1 MELAADRAARRTWN
15 RVDANNIQASW
26 KSISRDFLTLFS
38 TIQTK
43 SAETAIDASG
53 MMLAEQGV
61 YVTPHALANPN
72 AFAGWAPSG
81 LDIASYFQSPV
92 FAALHA
98 IRTGSSPLEALEYG
112 RNLLVMLTSLAVMD
126 TARQAESLDITS
138 RPKVGYVRVESATC
152 CDRCMILA
160 GKWFRFNEGF
170 LRHPHC
176 HGRHVPCSQGMAKQQ
191 GWISDPMEGF
201 KSLSREEQDKRFGA
215 NYAQAIRDGADI
227 YQVVNSKRGMRK
239 VGKGYTALTTSEGT
253 TRYGWASMQYAQQS
267 GRRMKRRLSIDGIYS
282 LTGGDREKT
291 IAALKANGYFVD
303 NDWRGK
309 VPEIRKKHVAARQHV
324 PAGARRTIDR
334 RREARSDR
342 EAPLRGRI
350 GGPQP
355 QRWPHAPHPR
365 NRRPMRT
372 RIPPMGRLRRTD
384 FPAMIQ
390 RIERKNMDPANQNQ
404 QTGDNKSKKPEN
416 TGGEDWQSKFEGQR
430 KVNRDLEKKLNEA
443 YAKADK
449 VDELEKQIAALQG
462 KEAEYEAAR
471 KEQAVK
477 DEALAAANQRI
488 LKAEVR
494 AAASGKLTDPADALR
509 YLDLSKFTVTA
520 DGGVDSQAIANSI
533 GELLEQKP
541 YLGKAEQAPSG
552 ANITPPSGTRDGD
565 RHQGQLTRDDLKT
578 MSPAEIVK
586 AQQDGRLKDLLG
598 AN

>member
-138 RPKVGYVRVESATC
+138 RPKVGYIRVESATC

-227 YQVVNSKRGMRK
+227 YQVVNSKRGMQR

-309 VPEIRKKHVAARQHV
+309 VPEIRKGMWLHDNTYRQ
-324 PAGARRTIDR
+324 GA
-334 RREARSDR
+334 S
-342 EAPLRGRI
+342 
-350 GGPQP
+350 
-355 QRWPHAPHPR
+355 
-365 NRRPMRT
+365 NC
-372 RIPPMGRLRRTD
+372 
-384 FPAMIQ
+384 
-390 RIERKNMDPANQNQ
+390 
-404 QTGDNKSKKPEN
+404 
-416 TGGEDWQSKFEGQR
+416 
-430 KVNRDLEKKLNEA
+430 
-443 YAKADK
+443 
-449 VDELEKQIAALQG
+449 
-462 KEAEYEAAR
+462 
-471 KEQAVK
+471 
-477 DEALAAANQRI
+477 
-488 LKAEVR
+488 
-494 AAASGKLTDPADALR
+494 
-509 YLDLSKFTVTA
+509 
-520 DGGVDSQAIANSI
+520 
-533 GELLEQKP
+533 
-541 YLGKAEQAPSG
+541 
-552 ANITPPSGTRDGD
+552 
-565 RHQGQLTRDDLKT
+565 
-578 MSPAEIVK
+578 
-586 AQQDGRLKDLLG
+586 
-598 AN
+598 

>member
-61 YVTPHALANPN
+61 YITPHALANPN

-138 RPKVGYVRVESATC
+138 RPKVGYIRVESATC

-176 HGRHVPCSQGMAKQQ
+176 HGRHVPCSQSMAKQQ

-227 YQVVNSKRGMRK
+227 YQVVNSKRGMQR
-239 VGKGYTALTTSEGT
+239 VGKGYTALTISEGT

-309 VPEIRKKHVAARQHV
+309 VPEIRKGMWLHDNTYRQGRVELLTAAEKRVQT
-324 PAGARRTIDR
+324 AKLRY
-334 RREARSDR
+334 EAVLEGRNPNDGR
-342 EAPLRGRI
+342 MPL
-350 GGPQP
+350 
-355 QRWPHAPHPR
+355 
-365 NRRPMRT
+365 T
-372 RIPPMGRLRRTD
+372 
-384 FPAMIQ
+384 
-390 RIERKNMDPANQNQ
+390 
-404 QTGDNKSKKPEN
+404 PE
-416 TGGEDWQSKFEGQR
+416 
-430 KVNRDLEKKLNEA
+430 
-443 YAKADK
+443 
-449 VDELEKQIAALQG
+449 IAAQC
-462 KEAEYEAAR
+462 EREYR
-471 KEQAVK
+471 RWVT
-477 DEALAAANQRI
+477 
-488 LKAEVR
+488 
-494 AAASGKLTDPADALR
+494 SG
-509 YLDLSKFTVTA
+509 
-520 DGGVDSQAIANSI
+520 
-533 GELLEQKP
+533 
-541 YLGKAEQAPSG
+541 
-552 ANITPPSGTRDGD
+552 
-565 RHQGQLTRDDLKT
+565 GQ
-578 MSPAEIVK
+578 IF
-586 AQQDGRLKDLLG
+586 QQ
-598 AN
+598 